1 MDPLQP
7 STDPVQPPPRRRR
20 WLRRLAILVVV
31 LGAFATWWNW
41 PREDA
46 RFCGRWA
53 CIDALTGATTGECK
67 LFRNGR
73 GRLIEADGVQQ
84 WLLRWHCDGEQLV
97 LGRSLSRTFE
107 DQVEQ
112 VAYWVIRVTGRSL
125 LTVELRM
132 QVLEVHADRIRL
144 REIRPS
150 GREVTLRR
158 IAE

>member
-1 MDPLQP
+1 
-7 STDPVQPPPRRRR
+7 
-20 WLRRLAILVVV
+20 
-31 LGAFATWWNW
+31 
-41 PREDA
+41 
-46 RFCGRWA
+46 
-53 CIDALTGATTGECK
+53 
-67 LFRNGR
+67 
-73 GRLIEADGVQQ
+73 VQQ

-158 IAE
+158 IEE